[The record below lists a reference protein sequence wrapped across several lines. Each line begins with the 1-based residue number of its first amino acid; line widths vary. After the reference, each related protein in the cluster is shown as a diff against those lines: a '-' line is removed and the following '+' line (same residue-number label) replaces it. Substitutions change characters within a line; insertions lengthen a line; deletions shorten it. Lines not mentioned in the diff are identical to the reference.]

1 MEATLHSEENLF
13 KAVGFIFK
21 ASSPWCHI
29 SGHREPAGMFRGT
42 PTSPAR
48 SSRRWDRESC
58 ASAFCANPKSVLSQ
72 GHEGRHVAAGSQRG
86 AVPISELDLAQKT
99 PKKAQL
105 AVSVGSAVREVDLGQ
120 EARVQLFFFGVI
132 P

>member
-1 MEATLHSEENLF
+1 
-13 KAVGFIFK
+13 
-21 ASSPWCHI
+21 
-29 SGHREPAGMFRGT
+29 MFRGT

-48 SSRRWDRESC
+48 SSRRWDCESC

-120 EARVQLFFFGVI
+120 EARVQLFFLVSSRNAAPSRVQERENSGSFGVADRLFF
-132 P
+132 